1 MATRTIAFR
10 LNDKNR
16 EDKEI
21 MEWLDQVVYE
31 SEYYDSLTE
40 AVKWA
45 ILCFVRGEIRFRE
58 EMSTMELMQEFVRDF
73 AKQSKADNEQI
84 MQDAIQRFISKL
96 DSIGVVYRYSDDMSD
111 EFIRLE
117 AVAEKL
123 QQEQKMEEEISM
135 GGVLFKEGKKSG

>member
-1 MATRTIAFR
+1 
-10 LNDKNR
+10 
-16 EDKEI
+16 
-21 MEWLDQVVYE
+21 
-31 SEYYDSLTE
+31 
-40 AVKWA
+40 
-45 ILCFVRGEIRFRE
+45 
-58 EMSTMELMQEFVRDF
+58 
-73 AKQSKADNEQI
+73 